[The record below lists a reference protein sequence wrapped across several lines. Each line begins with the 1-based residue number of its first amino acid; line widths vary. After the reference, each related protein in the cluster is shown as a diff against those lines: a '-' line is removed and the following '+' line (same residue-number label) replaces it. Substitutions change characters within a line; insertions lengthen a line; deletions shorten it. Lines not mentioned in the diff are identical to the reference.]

1 MASAAETGRV
11 QGGFVLVRRVAA
23 VLLLPVLCAG
33 GVLLYLNGRAV
44 EHKADVIGD
53 VGARNRVELFVTAQQ
68 VSAAQRRVQLRVVVI
83 PMGDLVSP
91 DGVNAPSKQITLY
104 STSPTDSEIQFPA
117 GRSAAAQDL
126 DMSLFDGTIS
136 DYPFDGYDTEIAFA
150 AVVDGKQV
158 PLAMTF
164 SDIDP
169 FFDFATVSSR
179 TTDHIVDQV
188 QHVSRAQGTKIMAV
202 FMMIVMWAL
211 GLSVLAGA
219 WILVS
224 RRRGLVWPG
233 LGWMAATLFAL
244 AALRNVAPGTPPIG
258 CLLDYAA
265 FFWAELL
272 TAIGVVSAVFFGVL
286 TERRREPLRPDP
298 PDGRQGVRKTES

>member
-1 MASAAETGRV
+1 MLLAP
-11 QGGFVLVRRVAA
+11 LLCVA
-23 VLLLPVLCAG
+23 

-44 EHKADVIGD
+44 EHQAAVVGD
-53 VGARNRVELFVTAQQ
+53 VTSPNRVELFVTAQQ
-68 VSAAQRRVQLRVVVI
+68 VSAAQRRVQLRVEVEPI
-83 PMGDLVSP
+83 GDLATQN
-91 DGVNAPSKQITLY
+91 GVNAPAKQITLY
-104 STSPTDSEIQFPA
+104 STSPTHSEVEFPA

-126 DMSLFDGTIS
+126 DMSLYGGTIS

-150 AVVDGKQV
+150 AVVDGTPV
-158 PLAMTF
+158 PISVSF

-169 FFDFATVSSR
+169 FFHFATVSSR
-179 TTDHIVDQV
+179 TTNNIVDQV

-202 FMMIVMWAL
+202 FMMIAMWAL

-244 AALRNVAPGTPPIG
+244 AALRNVAPGAPPIG

-272 TAIGVVSAVFFGVL
+272 TAVGVVSTVFWGVL
-286 TERRREPLRPDP
+286 AEREREPLRD
-298 PDGRQGVRKTES
+298 RRKPQEPSSP

>member
-1 MASAAETGRV
+1 MV
-11 QGGFVLVRRVAA
+11 
-23 VLLLPVLCAG
+23 VLLVPVLCAG

-44 EHKADVIGD
+44 EHQADVIGD
-53 VGARNRVELFVTAQQ
+53 ASTPNRVELFVTAQQ
-68 VSAAQRRVQLRVVVI
+68 VSAVQRRVQLRVEVI
-83 PMGDLVSP
+83 PLGDLSE
-91 DGVNAPSKQITLY
+91 GNGINAPSKQITLY
-104 STSPTDSEIQFPA
+104 STSPTESEVQFPA

-126 DMSLFDGTIS
+126 DMGLYDGTIS

-150 AVVDGKQV
+150 AVVDGEPV
-158 PLAMTF
+158 PLSMTF

-169 FFDFATVSSR
+169 FFHFDTVSSR
-179 TTDHIVDQV
+179 TTNHIVDQV

-272 TAIGVVSAVFFGVL
+272 TAVGVVSVVFFGVL
-286 TERRREPLRPDP
+286 AERKREPLQPA
-298 PDGRQGVRKTES
+298 ESRSPGGS